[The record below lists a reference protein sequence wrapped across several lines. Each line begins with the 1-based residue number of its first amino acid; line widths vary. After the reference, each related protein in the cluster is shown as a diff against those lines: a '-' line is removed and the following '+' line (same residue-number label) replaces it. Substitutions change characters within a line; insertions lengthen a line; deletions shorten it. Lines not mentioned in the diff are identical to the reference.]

1 MEHSLSQ
8 RQIQILKAIIDEY
21 IETAEAVGS
30 ESLEKKYNLGVSP
43 ATIRNEMALL
53 TKIGY
58 LRQPHT
64 SSGRV
69 PSPKAM
75 KFYISQLMEEKS
87 LSVTEEVKA
96 KEQVWDVRKDLDSL
110 LYQTTH
116 ALAQKTGTL
125 SVGAVD
131 KENKVWHAGYSNVF
145 SNPEFAD
152 VMLCESLF
160 SLMDEVGS
168 IRELFFGR
176 EFLSPIEVLFG
187 EEMSY
192 KNLHPVSL
200 IVSHFKLNGRDAV
213 LGIIGPSRI
222 RYPHV
227 IPVLRYYSNLLQE
240 ISEVQ

>member
-1 MEHSLSQ
+1 MNEALTT

-43 ATIRNEMALL
+43 ATIRNEMAYL

-75 KFYISQLMEEKS
+75 KFYVNQLMEEKK
-87 LSVTEEVKA
+87 LSVTEEVQA
-96 KEQVWDVRKDLDSL
+96 KEQVWDARNNLDKL
-110 LYQTTH
+110 FHEATH
-116 ALAQKTGTL
+116 ALSRKTGAL
-125 SVGAVD
+125 SVGVID

-152 VMLCESLF
+152 MLLCESLF
-160 SLMDEVGS
+160 ELVDETERLS
-168 IRELFFGR
+168 QIFFGR
-176 EFLSPIEVLFG
+176 EYLTPIEVLFG
-187 EEMSY
+187 EELGL
-192 KNLHPVSL
+192 KNLHPVSV
-200 IVSHFKLNGRDAV
+200 IASHFNIGGRQAALAV
-213 LGIIGPSRI
+213 IGPSRI
-222 RYPHV
+222 RYHQV
-227 IPVLRYYSNLLQE
+227 IPVVRYFSNLLQE
-240 ISEVQ
+240 ISEV